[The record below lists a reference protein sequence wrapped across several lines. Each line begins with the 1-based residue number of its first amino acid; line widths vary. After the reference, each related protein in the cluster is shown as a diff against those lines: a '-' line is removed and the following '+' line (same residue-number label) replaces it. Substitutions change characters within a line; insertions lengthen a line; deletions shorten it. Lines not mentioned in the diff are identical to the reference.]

1 MTILVTGGGGF
12 VGAWIIRRLLAEG
25 RSVRVLDARDDRR
38 LVREIAGDV
47 EIDWRVGDI
56 VDGETVAAA
65 AEGCEVL
72 IHLAA
77 ILTPACAADPVRGA
91 MIDLVGTLHVF
102 EAAKRHGIGR
112 VVYMSSAGV
121 FGPHDGALPWPT
133 THYGAYKLAC
143 EGCARAYAERDGTA
157 SVGFRP
163 FIVYGPGREVG
174 LTAGPTLACRAA
186 AQGEAYTISYTGGAD
201 MIFVEDVAAAFVAAT
216 LAPGIAGAHVFN
228 ILGEVA
234 STEGIVDAIRAE
246 VPGAA
251 ITAEGPPLPVVSAIA
266 WDPGLARLLPG
277 LPRTGLREGIG
288 RTVSFYRPPRS
299 RDPQATT

>member
-12 VGAWIIRRLLAEG
+12 VGGWIIRRLVAEG
-25 RSVRVLDARDDRR
+25 RTVRVLDAREDRR
-38 LVREIAGDV
+38 LVTEIAGDAAL
-47 EIDWRVGDI
+47 DWRVGDI

-65 AEGCEVL
+65 AEGCQAV

-102 EAAKRHGIGR
+102 QAARRHGIGR

-121 FGPHDGALPWPT
+121 FGPHDGAVPWPT

-174 LTAGPTLACRAA
+174 LTAGPSLACRAA
-186 AQGEAYTISYTGGAD
+186 ARGEAYTIPYTGGAD
-201 MIFVEDVAAAFVAAT
+201 MIYVEDVAAAFVAAT
-216 LAPGIAGAHVFN
+216 LTPGITGAHVFN

-234 STEGIVDAIRAE
+234 TAGEIAEAIRAE
-246 VPGAA
+246 VPDARIDA
-251 ITAEGPPLPVVSAIA
+251 SGPPLPIVSAIA
-266 WDPGLARLLPG
+266 EDAGLARLLPG

-288 RTVSFYRPPRS
+288 RTVRHYRPPL
-299 RDPQATT
+299 PA

>member
-12 VGAWIIRRLLAEG
+12 VGAWIIRRLAAQGEG
-25 RSVRVLDARDDRR
+25 VRVFDARDDRR
-38 LVREIAGDV
+38 LVREIAGGIDL
-47 EIDWRVGDI
+47 DWRVGDI
-56 VDGETVAAA
+56 ADGEAVAAA
-65 AEGCEVL
+65 AEGCRAV

-121 FGPHDGALPWPT
+121 FGPGDGANPRPT

-174 LTAGPTLACRAA
+174 LTAGPSLACRAA
-186 AQGEAYTISYTGGAD
+186 ARGEAYTIPYAGEAD
-201 MIFVEDVAAAFVAAT
+201 LIHVEDVAAAFVAAT
-216 LAPGIAGAHVFN
+216 LTPDLAGAHVFN
-228 ILGEVA
+228 LLGEVA
-234 STEGIVDAIRAE
+234 TTERIVRAIQAAA
-246 VPGAA
+246 PGARIDA
-251 ITAEGPPLPVVSAIA
+251 AGPMLPFAGAIA
-266 WDPGLARLLPG
+266 ASPDLARLLPG
-277 LPRTGLREGIG
+277 LPRTGLDEGIA
-288 RTVSFYRPPRS
+288 RTVEFYRAPLSQRE
-299 RDPQATT
+299 RGRG